1 MATDALQVSVC
12 YCVYNEEGNIADCI
26 RDAQNNLPSIIG
38 STNYEII
45 VIDNASTD
53 LTPQVVEEIAK
64 SDSTIRLIRHPEN
77 RFYSGSHVTALSSAV
92 GRYIAIIDG
101 DNQHTTKDIKKA
113 IELFEHGSCDVVFGW
128 KQYRKGSWV
137 RKVFSVCLRFVSQLL
152 IGHPLHDINCGYRVL
167 KLSAARQIRI
177 KEKIN
182 TVGPE
187 IYCECKRLGL
197 KVGEIVVQHF
207 PRTQGKGMHDSLMPL
222 IQNSLMFVF
231 YLFRLRKRYHIG
243 SSFESVREAS

>member
-1 MATDALQVSVC
+1 MEIEPLKLSVC
-12 YCVYNEEGNIADCI
+12 YCVYNEESNVADCI
-26 RDAQNNLPSIIG
+26 RDAQNNLPNIVG
-38 STNYEII
+38 SAHYEII

-53 LTPQVVEEIAK
+53 RTPHVVEEIAK

-77 RFYSGSHVTALSSAV
+77 RFYSGSHVTAFSSAA
-92 GRYIAIIDG
+92 GQFIAIIDG

-113 IELFEHGSCDVVFGW
+113 IELLEHDSCDVVFGW
-128 KQYRKGSWV
+128 KKVRKDAWG
-137 RKVFSVCLRFVSQLL
+137 RKVFSVCLRFVSKFL
-152 IGHPLHDINCGYRVL
+152 IGHALHDINCGYRVL
-167 KLSAARQIRI
+167 KLSAARQILI

-207 PRTQGKGMHDSLMPL
+207 PRTQGRGMHESLMPL
-222 IQNSLMFVF
+222 IQNSLKFVS
-231 YLFRLRKRYHIG
+231 YLFRLRKRYH
-243 SSFESVREAS
+243 SRSFFKNEREAA